1 MHVLLTPPVFEGAG
15 QCTTRDGKTL
25 TCVASPSRQHPK
37 DISGTPP
44 ENIFYTINNAFCKSP
59 AAWRQRAPAV
69 LSDRALRALPLKE
82 GGCFISLKVWQLVLA
97 PELVPRTNGGS
108 KNECP
113 YSVDTD
119 VAKDEQ
125 R

>member
-1 MHVLLTPPVFEGAG
+1 MHNTGWEDSHLCGVSQQTASKGYFG
-15 QCTTRDGKTL
+15 DSSGKHIL
-25 TCVASPSRQHPK
+25 H
-37 DISGTPP
+37 
-44 ENIFYTINNAFCKSP
+44 INNAFCKP
-59 AAWRQRAPAV
+59 PKAWRQRAPAW